1 MSATLTTGT
10 SRATRPAQA
19 AASVPARLRAGVAVL
34 ACLALAAVCGPWL
47 SPWGYE
53 EQDMGA
59 VLQTA
64 STTHWLGTDRLGR
77 DLLTRLLVGAR
88 ISLVVALAATAVS
101 MTIGIVWGAVAGWK
115 GGAVDRVLMRIV
127 DGLYSLP
134 DLLLVI
140 GVGLVFGRGTIGLVL
155 ALALVSWVP
164 VARVVRAE
172 MVALRERPFVE
183 AARAVGFSEHAIVW
197 RHLMPHLRTPIGITL
212 AYRIPTVIIAE
223 STLSFLGVGLRPPLS
238 SWGVL
243 AADGW
248 QAMAFH
254 PHLILWPSVAILLTV
269 LGFRLIADGWE
280 RMASRR
286 SSLH

>member
-1 MSATLTTGT
+1 MSV
-10 SRATRPAQA
+10 A
-19 AASVPARLRAGVAVL
+19 AAPAKSASVDQHGSVASTPMRLRVGVAIL
-34 ACLALAAVCGPWL
+34 TSLALAAVFGPWL

-53 EQDMGA
+53 EQDIQT
-59 VLQTA
+59 VLQTSSA
-64 STTHWLGTDRLGR
+64 SHWLGTDRLGR

-88 ISLVVALAATAVS
+88 ISLVVAMAATAVS

-115 GGAVDRVLMRIV
+115 GGTVDRVLMRIV

-140 GVGLVFGRGTIGLVL
+140 GVGLIFGRGTLGLVL

-172 MVALRERPFVE
+172 MVSLRERPFVE
-183 AARAVGFSEHAIVW
+183 AARAVGLTEHAIVW

-254 PHLILWPSVAILLTV
+254 PHLIVWPSVAILLTV

-280 RMASRR
+280 RMASRG
-286 SSLH
+286 SSPR